1 MSREAKVGLTLA
13 LAGFLLVLGIFLVG
27 DEEGVWQSKY
37 ELKVVYD
44 NVQGLRDGAPV
55 RLAGLRVGS
64 VKGIAFSTD
73 YPGKLEVT
81 LKVDKGVKEKIRTDS
96 EAMIG
101 TLGLLGDKTVELSV
115 GSPDSAVVEV
125 GGYVRA
131 GRTASIEAII
141 AESADMV
148 DNIKDASRHAKEII
162 EKINKGTGSL
172 GLFVN
177 DPNVYFDLDKLLVL
191 TRKLTEEIESGKG
204 SFAKF
209 VSDSTFYVE
218 LTRFFTTT
226 GDLLDSLSTGEG
238 TLPKLLNDPAP
249 YEDIKSIVTD
259 WRSITDKLQAG
270 EGSAGRLLMD
280 DSLYINMSRTLERT
294 EALLIDFRN
303 NPHRY
308 VKFSIF

>member
-27 DEEGVWQSKY
+27 DEEGIWQSKY
-37 ELKVVYD
+37 ELRIIYG
-44 NVQGLRDGAPV
+44 NVHGLMEGAPV

-64 VKGIAFSTD
+64 VKKIDFAAES
-73 YPGKLEVT
+73 PGKLEVT
-81 LKVDKGVKEKIRTDS
+81 IKVDHAVKEKIRTDS

-101 TLGLLGDKTVELSV
+101 TMGLLGDKTIEISV
-115 GSPDSAVVEV
+115 GSPDSAMVEV
-125 GGYVRA
+125 GGLVRA
-131 GRTASIEAII
+131 GQAASIEAII
-141 AESADMV
+141 AESGEMV
-148 DNIKDASRHAKEII
+148 ENFKDASRHAKEII
-162 EKINKGTGSL
+162 EKINTGTGSL

-177 DPNVYFDLDKLLVL
+177 DPSIYFDLDKLLLL
-191 TRKLTEEIESGKG
+191 TEKLTAQLESGKG

-209 VSDSTFYVE
+209 VTDSTFYVE

-226 GDLLDSLSTGEG
+226 GDLLDSLASGEG
-238 TLPKLLNDPAP
+238 TLPKLMNDPGP
-249 YEDIKSIVTD
+249 FEDIRAIVAD
-259 WRSITDKLQAG
+259 WRMITDQLKSG

-294 EALLIDFRN
+294 EALLVDFRN

>member
-27 DEEGVWQSKY
+27 DEEGIWQSKY
-37 ELKVVYD
+37 ELRIIYG
-44 NVQGLRDGAPV
+44 NVHGLMEGAPV

-64 VKGIAFSTD
+64 VKKIDFAEKC
-73 YPGKLEVT
+73 PGKLEVT
-81 LKVDKGVKEKIRTDS
+81 IKVDNAVRKKIRTDS

-101 TLGLLGDKTVELSV
+101 TMGLLGDKTIEISV
-115 GSPDSAVVEV
+115 GSPDSAMVEV
-125 GGYVRA
+125 DGLVRA
-131 GRTASIEAII
+131 GQVASIEAII
-141 AESADMV
+141 AESGEIV
-148 DNIKDASRHAKEII
+148 ENIKDASRHAKEII
-162 EKINKGTGSL
+162 EKINTGTGSL

-177 DPNVYFDLDKLLVL
+177 DPNIYFDLDRLLLL
-191 TRKLTEEIESGKG
+191 TEKLTAQLESGEG
-204 SFAKF
+204 SFARL
-209 VSDSTFYVE
+209 VTDSTFYVE

-226 GDLLDSLSTGEG
+226 SDLLDSLASGEG
-238 TLPKLLNDPAP
+238 TLPRLMNDPAP
-249 YEDIKSIVTD
+249 FDDIQTIVAD
-259 WRSITDKLQAG
+259 WRAITDQLKSG

-294 EALLIDFRN
+294 EALLVDFRN

>member
-27 DEEGVWQSKY
+27 DEEGIWQSKY
-37 ELKVVYD
+37 ELRIIYD
-44 NVQGLRDGAPV
+44 NVHGLMEGAPV
-55 RLAGLRVGS
+55 RLVGLRVGS
-64 VKGIAFSTD
+64 VKKIGFAEE

-81 LKVDKGVKEKIRTDS
+81 IKVDNAVKKKIRTDS

-101 TLGLLGDKTVELSV
+101 TMGLLGDKTIEISI
-115 GSPDSAVVEV
+115 GSPDLAVIEE
-125 GGYVRA
+125 GGLVRA
-131 GRTASIEAII
+131 GQVASIEAII
-141 AESADMV
+141 AESGDIV
-148 DNIKDASRHAKEII
+148 ENIKETSQHAKEII
-162 EKINKGTGSL
+162 EKINTGTGSL

-177 DPNVYFDLDKLLVL
+177 DPNVYFDLDKLLL
-191 TRKLTEEIESGKG
+191 MTEKLTAQLESGEG
-204 SFAKF
+204 SFARL
-209 VSDSTFYVE
+209 VTDSTFYVE

-226 GDLLDSLSTGEG
+226 GDLLDSLTTGEG
-238 TLPKLLNDPAP
+238 TLPKLMNDPGP
-249 YEDIKSIVTD
+249 FEDIRTIVAD
-259 WRSITDKLQAG
+259 WRTITDQLKAG

-294 EALLIDFRN
+294 EALLVDFRN

>member
-1 MSREAKVGLTLA
+1 
-13 LAGFLLVLGIFLVG
+13 
-27 DEEGVWQSKY
+27 VWQSKY
-37 ELKVVYD
+37 ELKIVYD
-44 NVQGLRDGAPV
+44 NVQGLMQGAPV

-64 VKGIAFSTD
+64 VKRIGFSD
-73 YPGKLEVT
+73 NYPGKLEVT
-81 LKVDKGVKEKIRTDS
+81 IKVDNAVMEKIRTDS

-101 TLGLLGDKTVELSV
+101 TLGLLGDKTVEISV

-125 GGYVRA
+125 DGYVRA

-141 AESADMV
+141 AESAGMI
-148 DNIKDASRHAKEII
+148 DNIKEASRHAKEII
-162 EKINKGTGSL
+162 EKINNGTGSL

-177 DPNVYFDLDKLLVL
+177 DPNVYFDLDKLLI
-191 TRKLTEEIESGKG
+191 LTENLTAQLESGKG
-204 SFAKF
+204 SFAKL
-209 VSDSTFYVE
+209 VTDSTFYVE

-226 GDLLDSLSTGEG
+226 GDLLDSLASGQG
-238 TLPKLLNDPAP
+238 TLPMLMNDSGP

-259 WRSITDKLQAG
+259 WREITGQLRAG

-303 NPHRY
+303 NPQRY

>member
-27 DEEGVWQSKY
+27 DEEGIWQSKY
-37 ELKVVYD
+37 ELRIIYD
-44 NVQGLRDGAPV
+44 NVHGLMEGAPV
-55 RLAGLRVGS
+55 RLVGLRVGS
-64 VKGIAFSTD
+64 VKKIGFAEE

-81 LKVDKGVKEKIRTDS
+81 IKVDNAVKKKIRTDS

-101 TLGLLGDKTVELSV
+101 TMGLLGDKTIEISI
-115 GSPDSAVVEV
+115 GSPDLAVIEE
-125 GGYVRA
+125 GGLVRA
-131 GRTASIEAII
+131 GQVASIEAII
-141 AESADMV
+141 AESGDIV
-148 DNIKDASRHAKEII
+148 ENIKEASQHAKEII
-162 EKINKGTGSL
+162 EKINTGTGSL

-177 DPNVYFDLDKLLVL
+177 DPNVYFDLDKLLL
-191 TRKLTEEIESGKG
+191 MTEKLTAQLESGEG
-204 SFAKF
+204 SFARL
-209 VSDSTFYVE
+209 VTDSTFYVE

-226 GDLLDSLSTGEG
+226 GDLLDSLTTGEG
-238 TLPKLLNDPAP
+238 TLPKLMNDPGP
-249 YEDIKSIVTD
+249 FEDIRTIVAD
-259 WRSITDKLQAG
+259 WRTITDQLKAG

-294 EALLIDFRN
+294 EALLVDFRN